1 MPLQSLSVADLHL
14 LNRRFMDLR
23 RTEIIT
29 SKRISDLIA
38 EWEPRVQP
46 DVIDKQETFTLVH
59 ATGKTA
65 GVASPRWL
73 VHLVGLRHRAVHVAF
88 RTETGLLAI
97 QRRSHSRP
105 DWPDALDLTVTG
117 HVPQNLQGHDITYE
131 QGAWKEI
138 EEELGLIE
146 RDSQSTLVG
155 GKLIPVGDPYFSFDM
170 DIRRNPPFYN
180 AEARQ
185 IYIATLT
192 GEGLSKLQFADGE
205 VSELTFVTPETAWD
219 IAARENIASGLRY
232 SLPRVLEWIERQP
245 IPRPVEVRRGLG
257 LGV

>member
-1 MPLQSLSVADLHL
+1 MPLQSLTVAELQL
-14 LNRRFMDLR
+14 LNRRFVEIR
-23 RTEIIT
+23 KTQIIT
-29 SKRISDLIA
+29 SKRVSDLMA

-46 DVIDKQETFTLVH
+46 DAIDKQETFTLVY
-59 ATGKTA
+59 ATGKAA
-65 GVASPRWL
+65 GVAAPRWL

-88 RTETGLLAI
+88 RTESGLIAI

-105 DWPDALDLTVTG
+105 DWPDALDMAVAG
-117 HVPQNLQGHDITYE
+117 HVPQNYQGHDITYE

-146 RDSQSTLVG
+146 RDAPKTLVG
-155 GKLIPVGDPYFSFDM
+155 GALTPVGDPYFSFDL

-192 GEGLSKLQFADGE
+192 GEGLSKLRFNDGE
-205 VSELTFVTPETAWD
+205 VAALTFITPETAWELLE
-219 IAARENIASGLRY
+219 REKIASGLRY
-232 SLPRVLEWIERQP
+232 SMPRVLEWIERQP
-245 IPRPVEVRRGLG
+245 IVKPVEERRGLG
-257 LGV
+257 L